1 SDYGTAFF
9 GDKIVFASSRE
20 PEAKQKKVDKWTN
33 QSYTSLYSTPSDEKD
48 SLAGVSQKFSI
59 NLDTRFHESTPV
71 FTSDLNTVYVTRNN
85 YNNGKTQKDDKN
97 RILLKIYK
105 AEYNGSEWVN

>member
-1 SDYGTAFF
+1 
-9 GDKIVFASSRE
+9 
-20 PEAKQKKVDKWTN
+20 
-33 QSYTSLYSTPSDEKD
+33 
-48 SLAGVSQKFSI
+48 SQKFSI

-71 FTSDLNTVYVTRNN
+71 FTSDLNTVYFTRNN

-105 AEYNGSEWVN
+105 AEYNGSEWVNVTELPFNSNDYSCAHPTISADGNTLYFASNMPGGYGESDI